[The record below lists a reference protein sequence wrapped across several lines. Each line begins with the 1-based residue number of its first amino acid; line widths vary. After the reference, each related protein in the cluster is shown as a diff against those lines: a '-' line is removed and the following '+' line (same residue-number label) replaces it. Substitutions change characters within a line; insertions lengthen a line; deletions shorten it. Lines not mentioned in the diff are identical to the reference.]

1 MNRLFAICLLLTL
14 PVLAGCGQK
23 AAESP
28 AAGTTQAAPAETT
41 AAAPVA
47 MELLAKSLYDD
58 GARASEGAVDAA
70 AAAAGEKLFA
80 TKGCVAC
87 HTYGKK
93 MTGPDLKGV
102 TSRRT
107 AAWMEN
113 QIMHPDVMTK
123 TDPIAHALM
132 AENNNVQMLNLH
144 LTQAEAQNMV
154 EYLKKLDRAK

>member
-1 MNRLFAICLLLTL
+1 MKLSIAFLLMLAL

-23 AAESP
+23 PAENKPAEP
-28 AAGTTQAAPAETT
+28 AAAAVTDTAAAAPALQ
-41 AAAPVA
+41 
-47 MELLAKSLYDD
+47 LLEKSLYDE
-58 GARASEGAVDAA
+58 GPRASEGAVNASM
-70 AAAAGEKLFA
+70 AAAGEKLFA

-107 AAWMEN
+107 ALWLEN
-113 QIMHPDVMTK
+113 QIMHPEVMTK

-144 LTQAEAQNMV
+144 LTQAEAQSMI
-154 EYLKKLDRAK
+154 EYLKKLDSSK